1 MSCIAELLRNRPT
14 HLVRFFVLLGV
25 ALLAGSSQL
34 TAPVYAQA
42 GGGKIL
48 FTSNRDYTGGQNMSD
63 IYVMNADGSGLVNLT
78 NRSPQS
84 DLRPAWSPDGT
95 WIAFQREADASNHD
109 TEIFVMNADGSGL
122 KRLTNSPGG
131 DELPA
136 WSPDG
141 SRIAFVSFRDNPSGV
156 TGLFVMNADGTNVK
170 RLTLNTSYSDSTP
183 TWSPDGTRIAF
194 AAVRDGSTQH
204 QLYVMNADGTNLR
217 RLTFSGQFD
226 HGPTWSPDGSRIAF
240 TSRRDG
246 NFEIYVMDSDGGNQR
261 RLTNN
266 PEDDGSPSWSPDGTK
281 IVFWTSRDRAYGEI
295 FVMNADGSN
304 PVNISNNAA
313 FDMEPRWRPEPAQT
327 AQSTLRFS
335 AQSYEVREDAGQVI
349 VTVERD
355 GDTSAAASVE
365 YGSTDGTASDRS
377 DYLTARGVLHF
388 APGDTARSFAVLVTD
403 DVYSEGDETLML
415 ALSNQVNAKVAA
427 PSPITLKISDNDFGI
442 AGGNPIDEARF
453 FVRQHYMDFLNRTP
467 DDPGLRFWE
476 DQITRCGSDTVCVA
490 SHRVDVSGAYF
501 LSTEFQETG
510 YLVYLMTKASFG
522 NMPRYLK
529 FLADSQAIG
538 QGVIVGQPGWQQQ
551 LENNKQ
557 AFIDSWVQRSEF
569 RTYYGARTA
578 AQYVDALLTNSGLTA
593 EESGRDALVNGLGA
607 GTETRATVLRKIAEN
622 SVLKRNEQNRAFV
635 LMQYFGYLRR
645 NPDDAPDNNL
655 AGYNFW
661 LNKLNQFSGDFRRAE
676 MVKAF
681 IRSGEY
687 RVRFGEH

>member
-1 MSCIAELLRNRPT
+1 MSSLSKLLRNC
-14 HLVRFFVLLGV
+14 LVRSLVLL
-25 ALLAGSSQL
+25 ALLAGAAQL
-34 TAPVYAQA
+34 TTPVQAQT

-48 FTSNRDYTGGQNMSD
+48 FTSNRDYAGGQNMSD
-63 IYVMNADGSGLVNLT
+63 IYVMNADGSGLVDLT
-78 NRSPQS
+78 NRSPES
-84 DLRPAWSPDGT
+84 ELRPAWSPDGMQ
-95 WIAFQREADASNHD
+95 IVFQREVSRTNRDV
-109 TEIFVMNADGSGL
+109 EIFTMNADGTGIT
-122 KRLTNSPGG
+122 RLTNSPGS

-141 SRIAFVSFRDNPSGV
+141 SRIAFVSFRDNP
-156 TGLFVMNADGTNVK
+156 TGGTGIFVMNADGTNVQ
-170 RLTLNTSYSDSTP
+170 RLTLNPRYSDSTP
-183 TWSPDGTRIAF
+183 AWSPDGTRIAF
-194 AAVRDGSTQH
+194 AAVRDGATQH
-204 QLYVMNADGTNLR
+204 QIYVMNADGTNLR
-217 RLTFSGQFD
+217 RLTTGGEFD
-226 HGPTWSPDGSRIAF
+226 HGPMWSPDGSRIAF

-246 NFEIYVMDSDGGNQR
+246 NFEIYVMDSDGSNQT

-266 PEDDGSPSWSPDGTK
+266 PGDDGTPSWSPDGTK
-281 IVFWTSRDRAYGEI
+281 IVFWTSRDHRYGEI
-295 FVMNADGSN
+295 FLMNADGSN
-304 PVNISNNAA
+304 QVNITNSDA
-313 FDMEPRWRPEPAQT
+313 FDMEPRWQPAPRPV

-335 AQSYEVREDAGQVI
+335 APSYEVNEGANQI
-349 VTVERD
+349 IITVERT
-355 GDTSAAASVE
+355 GDSGAAASVE
-365 YGSTDGTASDRS
+365 YGSTDVTASDRS
-377 DYLTARGVLHF
+377 DYLTARGILHF
-388 APGDTARSFAVLVTD
+388 APGETAKSFAVLVTD
-403 DVYSEGDETLML
+403 DVYNEGDETLQL
-415 ALSNQVNAKVAA
+415 ALSNGVNANLSAG
-427 PSPITLKISDNDFGI
+427 PITLKIADNDSVT
-442 AGGNPIDEARF
+442 AATNPIDDARF

-467 DDPGLRFWE
+467 DDPGLAFWE
-476 DQITRCGSDTVCVA
+476 DQITRCGNDTNCVEA
-490 SHRVDVSGAYF
+490 RRVDVSGAYF

-538 QGVIVGQPGWQQQ
+538 EGVVVNQPGWQQR

-557 AFIDSWVQRSEF
+557 AFITTWVERSEF
-569 RTYYGARTA
+569 RASYDTKTA
-578 AQYVDALLTNSGLTA
+578 VQYVDALLANSGLML
-593 EESGRDALVNGLGA
+593 EQSERDALVNGLA
-607 GTETRATVLRKIAEN
+607 VGTETRATVLRKIAEN